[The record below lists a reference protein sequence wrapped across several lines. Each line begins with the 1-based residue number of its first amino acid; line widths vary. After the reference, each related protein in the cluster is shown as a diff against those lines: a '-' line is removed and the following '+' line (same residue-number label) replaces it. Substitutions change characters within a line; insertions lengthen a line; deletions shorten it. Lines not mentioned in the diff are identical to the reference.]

1 MNANNH
7 NETHV
12 ILGSGPVGL
21 SLADLLIARGKKVRL
36 VSRSGKANAPAG
48 VEVRAANA
56 MDPTV
61 LAELCSDAAVVYHC
75 MNAPSYA
82 EQVEIIPKMQKV
94 LIPVVGASGASLIVT
109 DTLYMYGETHGKVMT
124 EDSPYN
130 ATSRKGM
137 MRAQVARDFLK
148 AHKEG
153 KVRVALGRAADFY
166 GPGVTN
172 SSLGYTVFPP
182 IMAGKPA
189 QVLGNINL
197 PHSYS
202 YIKDV
207 ARGLATLG
215 EKEEALGQEWLLPVV
230 PAVSVRKMLDL
241 VQEDLGSPV
250 RTQAIPK
257 FAVQAIGLFNPTMRE
272 LVEMF
277 YQYTEAQIVDS
288 SRFEAAFGWK
298 ATPLEDG
305 IRETVA
311 WFRQSSA
318 SK

>member
-1 MNANNH
+1 MSTQNL

-12 ILGSGPVGL
+12 ILGAGPVGL
-21 SLADLLIARGKKVRL
+21 TLAEMLAGDGKKVR
-36 VSRSGKANAPAG
+36 VISRSGKARTAAT
-48 VEVRAANA
+48 VEVRAADA
-56 MDPTV
+56 MDPKV

-82 EQVEIIPKMQKV
+82 EQVEIIPKMQNV

-109 DTLYMYGETHGKVMT
+109 DTLYMYGETHGKPMT

-137 MRAQVARDFLK
+137 MRAQVARDFMQ

-166 GPGVTN
+166 GPRVTN
-172 SSLGYTVFPP
+172 SSFGYTVFP
-182 IMAGKPA
+182 AVLNGKPA
-189 QVLGNINL
+189 QMLGNIQL
-197 PHSYS
+197 PHAYS

-207 ARGLATLG
+207 AQGLATLG
-215 EKEEALGQEWLLPVV
+215 AHEEALGKEWLLPVA
-230 PAVSVRKMLDL
+230 PAVSVRQMLDL
-241 VQEDLGSPV
+241 VQDEISTSV
-250 RTQAIPK
+250 RAQAIPK
-257 FAVQAIGLFNPTMRE
+257 IAVQAVGLFNPTMRE
-272 LVEMF
+272 LVEVF

-288 SRFEAAFGWK
+288 SKFEAAFGWK
-298 ATPLEDG
+298 ATPLKEG
-305 IRETVA
+305 IRETVE
-311 WFRQSSA
+311 WFRK